1 MAPCDMKPK
10 VNSSVYQFTSST
22 DQKRFTTNK
31 SVDRDLM
38 GRLQPPAPLLL
49 FFFKKIN
56 SLVGGNEKNRAK
68 QNKIKIVRYLTE
80 TKLWKNAIIS
90 LKLIN
95 LRTGKIELKNL
106 FFDPEIIIQ

>member
-49 FFFKKIN
+49 FFQKKIN
-56 SLVGGNEKNRAK
+56 LLVGGNEKIK
-68 QNKIKIVRYLTE
+68 QNKIK
-80 TKLWKNAIIS
+80 
-90 LKLIN
+90 
-95 LRTGKIELKNL
+95 
-106 FFDPEIIIQ
+106 

>member
-49 FFFKKIN
+49 FFKKKSIY
-56 SLVGGNEKNRAK
+56 S
-68 QNKIKIVRYLTE
+68 
-80 TKLWKNAIIS
+80 
-90 LKLIN
+90 
-95 LRTGKIELKNL
+95 
-106 FFDPEIIIQ
+106 